1 MYQSDTFLVKF
12 VLKFVVLLDAVVR
25 EIVSLM
31 SFPDCSLLV
40 YKNTTDFCLLILY
53 RSSLQ
58 SLLAFTFFYVNF
70 LGFPIYE
77 IMSSVTRDA
86 LLLPFQ
92 HDGFCFLPL
101 PDCCWNSV
109 PCPVGVEKVDICVS
123 FLIQGGSCR
132 SLTAERDVH
141 CGYQNARYQVRE
153 IPFDSWFMEHFY
165 HEILL
170 DFDKCFPALIGV
182 IIWFCLT
189 AFKETFS
196 V

>member
-1 MYQSDTFLVKF
+1 
-12 VLKFVVLLDAVVR
+12 
-25 EIVSLM
+25 
-31 SFPDCSLLV
+31 
-40 YKNTTDFCLLILY
+40 
-53 RSSLQ
+53 
-58 SLLAFTFFYVNF
+58 
-70 LGFPIYE
+70 
-77 IMSSVTRDA
+77 MSSVTRDA

-141 CGYQNARYQVRE
+141 CGYQNARYQVGE
-153 IPFDSWFMEHFY
+153 IPFDSWFIEHFY

-196 V
+196 VWFLLYMGSSLHTPFQMDMGATNYNHLAGGGGESMDYFLGGLFLNVTHCKLVIQLFLA